1 MTAPWSEGP
10 KELLQH
16 AVDHLALGGDF
27 DRRIAMISTDNAVEL
42 MITTYLGLPKRIRGE
57 QGPTRRELE
66 DSRNSF
72 PAALDLLEK
81 YFENK
86 LTGVNLEEIEWYHRI
101 RNEVYHAG
109 HGVTVELAR
118 IQTYLELAVLLFHN
132 LFDEDLK
139 LSAIDH
145 KQQETGKF
153 LSLWNQAEL
162 LFRSKR
168 PKKPFGELAYY
179 WNRDCLEAL
188 SPRAA
193 ELWDKLSNFR
203 NIVVHD
209 LEDIEIEEL
218 KQANNE
224 VNKLIELLEEWDA

>member
-27 DRRIAMISTDNAVEL
+27 DRRIAMISADNAVEL
-42 MITTYLGLPKRIRGE
+42 MIKTYLGLPKRIRGE
-57 QGPTRRELE
+57 DGPTRRELE

-72 PAALDLLEK
+72 PATLDLLEK

-86 LTGVNLEEIEWYHRI
+86 LTGVNPEEIEWYHCI

-118 IQTYLELAVLLFHN
+118 VQTYLELALLLFRN
-132 LFDEDLK
+132 LFDVELK
-139 LSAIDH
+139 LTAIDH

-153 LSLWNQAEL
+153 LASWNRAEL

-168 PKKPFGELAYY
+168 PQKPIGEFAYY
-179 WNRDCLEAL
+179 WNRECLEGL

-193 ELWDKLSNFR
+193 ELWDKLSIFR
-203 NIVVHD
+203 NIVVHG
-209 LEDIEIEEL
+209 LENIEIEQL
-218 KQANNE
+218 KIANDE
-224 VNKLIELLEEWDA
+224 VNEFLKLLEGWDA